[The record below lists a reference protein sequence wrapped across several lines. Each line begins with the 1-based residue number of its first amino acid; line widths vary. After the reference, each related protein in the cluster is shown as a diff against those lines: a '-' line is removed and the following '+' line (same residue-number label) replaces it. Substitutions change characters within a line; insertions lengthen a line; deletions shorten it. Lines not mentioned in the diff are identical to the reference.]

1 MPYIYC
7 LHSCRLYSL
16 LWQAMAICLLPGLYS
31 VKTKM
36 IPPDVQNVRGVAY
49 RDMLQCN
56 ALPRVSDV
64 SLSMFVA
71 CNDAHVHVHSAASN
85 MFTRSSATLPCTLWT
100 ILILSQGKI

>member
-1 MPYIYC
+1 M
-7 LHSCRLYSL
+7 
-16 LWQAMAICLLPGLYS
+16 LWHTAVSNACMSICLLSGLYS

-56 ALPRVSDV
+56 ALPHVSDV

-71 CNDAHVHVHSAASN
+71 CNDAHVHVHIAASN
-85 MFTRSSATLPCTLWT
+85 MFTRSSATLPRTLWT

>member
-1 MPYIYC
+1 
-7 LHSCRLYSL
+7 
-16 LWQAMAICLLPGLYS
+16 MAIFDPQLL
-31 VKTKM
+31 KTKM

-71 CNDAHVHVHSAASN
+71 CNDVHVSTDYAPYTMLHDYS
-85 MFTRSSATLPCTLWT
+85 F
-100 ILILSQGKI
+100 LSYPSM